1 MIEFPITE
9 LLDHDQ
15 SQIWILAHFH
25 PDGLNCPRCHAPV
38 REAYEF
44 RTTRKSQ
51 LRVYRCKR
59 CGQTYNLYSGT
70 VFEQR
75 HLRPQQVVLLIRG
88 VLKGEPATTLA
99 QELALH
105 YSTVLDLR
113 RDLQDNAYLLQPD
126 TPLVDERTETDEMFQ
141 NAGGKRR
148 RTLRPG

>member
-1 MIEFPITE
+1 MIEFPITK
-9 LLDHDQ
+9 LLDQDQ
-15 SQIWILAHFH
+15 SQAWIVAHFH
-25 PDGLNCPRCHAPV
+25 PEGLHCPRCQALV
-38 REAYEF
+38 SQAYEF

-51 LRVYRCKR
+51 LTVYRCKA

-99 QELALH
+99 QELELH
-105 YSTVLDLR
+105 YTTVLDLR
-113 RDLQDNAYLLQPD
+113 HDLQDNAYLLQPD
-126 TPLVDERTETDEMFQ
+126 TPLPDERTETDEMFQ
-141 NAGGKRR
+141 NAGEKRG